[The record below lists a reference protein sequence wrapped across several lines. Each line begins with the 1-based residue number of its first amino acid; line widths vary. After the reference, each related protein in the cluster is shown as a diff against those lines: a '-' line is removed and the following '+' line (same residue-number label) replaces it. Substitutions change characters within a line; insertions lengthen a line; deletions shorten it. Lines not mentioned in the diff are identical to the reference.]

1 MLKWLPIGC
10 CPFLANMWVH
20 FISKG
25 FGFRKSILKNK
36 QQSHISEW
44 QLIVFEAGY
53 MPWKVCHL
61 KKGYINKFH
70 IEVFIFITYYQDLR
84 NLNGSLYMC
93 WTIFFFFLWPYVCLH
108 CWGLLGW
115 NHSLFVYTQLTRREH
130 GLFFFPVFSQ
140 KLGML
145 LVRGL

>member
-1 MLKWLPIGC
+1 
-10 CPFLANMWVH
+10 MWVH

-70 IEVFIFITYYQDLR
+70 IEVLIFITFYQDLR

-93 WTIFFFFLWPYVCLH
+93 WTIFFFLSVAICLST
-108 CWGLLGW
+108 LLGTVRMK
-115 NHSLFVYTQLTRREH
+115 SFPIGIYTAHQEGARIIFLPCILPEAGNASCQRFIE
-130 GLFFFPVFSQ
+130 
-140 KLGML
+140 
-145 LVRGL
+145 